1 MVLRAGEAQSI
12 LDDVAADTH
21 MKSSNFAAALER
33 YNLSQTDPSKRA
45 MKDVMDVRHQRFL
58 QRHLTGSQEEQDEI
72 FRNVMTRG
80 DEAVNEYLRQDAQ
93 KVLESQSDQI
103 AGEDDHQGL
112 LQHGGHIL
120 KMSKDMHNLSD
131 MIKSGRTT
139 AQSLGLTDEQMEKLK
154 QNLKHLLSDQSVMAQ
169 KGLRAMAEAGKPK
182 AQEAARNAVLGE
194 KKKGFFARLFGL

>member
-1 MVLRAGEAQSI
+1 
-12 LDDVAADTH
+12 

-80 DEAVNEYLRQDAQ
+80 DEAVNEYFRQDAQ
-93 KVLESQSDQI
+93 KVLEFQGNLI
-103 AGEDDHQGL
+103 ASNDDHQGL

-120 KMSKDMHNLSD
+120 KMSKDMHNFSD

-139 AQSLGLTDEQMEKLK
+139 AQSLGLTDEQMAKLK
-154 QNLKHLLSDQSVMAQ
+154 ENLRHLLSDQSVKAQ
-169 KGLRAMAEAGKPK
+169 QGLRLMAEAGRPE
-182 AQEAARNAVLGE
+182 AQEAGRNAVLGDMTPE
-194 KKKGFFARLFGL
+194 PRRRGFFARLFGL